1 MPSFMQAFGGAR
13 MAVGAVSW
21 MAPSLTARIFGLDP
35 DSRQPIV
42 TQLFGARDFA
52 LGFVTATSAG
62 PTGRQVLR
70 LGAMIDAAD
79 TVASLRQIRAG
90 TLSTQGAILVGGAAA
105 LATAI
110 GAAALV
116 GEDTLEAGRR

>member
-1 MPSFMQAFGGAR
+1 

-105 LATAI
+105 FATAI
-110 GAAALV
+110 GAAAPV
-116 GEDTLEAGRR
+116 GEDTLEAGRW